1 MRRTKTIKTILFSSV
16 AIAPALYAAE
26 KPNVLFIL
34 VDDLGYHQMGCYG
47 SSYYETPNLDKL
59 ASQSMKFTN
68 AYAAAALSSPTRAS
82 IMSGKY
88 PARVGVTDWIPGWAA
103 PANAILAIPNWTQGL
118 PASELSLP
126 QRMKSAGYR
135 TSLIGKWHCSSYLTG
150 WDESYVFDGPKTVDG
165 CNGVDCHRVEE
176 YTDST
181 LSFLKRNKDKP
192 FFCFLSHNTIH
203 VPEAEN
209 SALIQKYANKA
220 GSLDGGQLNPT
231 QGAMVETLDK
241 YTGILLDS
249 LDRMGLSENTLVIVF
264 SDNGQHSPNQEVGV
278 SPLRGGKCSFYEGG
292 FREPLLV
299 RWKGKIIA
307 GSLCSQ
313 SVMSQDFLPTIAEI
327 CGFSVSN
334 IPNLDGKSFAKNLT
348 VDPETQKDRPYLCW
362 HYPHYAGVSQF
373 LGAIKKG
380 DWKLIENFNQSLYF
394 NAGAFELY
402 NLKNDP
408 KETTNLLETNPEK
421 AAELYTDLQTWRKDT
436 KAQMPGMK
444 NPVYG
449 TSHFQ
454 FQLPNQPIKAEN
466 FEIQSGLSQWLQ
478 YDGTGTYL
486 TLNSG
491 AEISYYI
498 NISQAG
504 NYKLNFL
511 CKNNASATLFINS
524 PSLDGRVLN
533 ILTST
538 GWNTSSTEDIYF
550 SSGIHKVVSK
560 VNSGTIN
567 LDKFSVTNESIPL
580 IHDGVQPII
589 GKQINIGFETSE
601 LPLYSSIE
609 GSAYNQSA
617 LPQIVTNPDRLG
629 LNPTEKCLYAKTK
642 KDLTVSP
649 KIPAWSTNFITITFN
664 DQLNITDDNRYFHML
679 HRKGQVL
686 NNWLVYASEDGT
698 NFVQIGSGVCPS
710 AQTWFDIVSDIKLKF
725 TSIKKIRI
733 YLDSNWS
740 GTDDLRYYSPTDFY
754 YDELALTNS
763 SAPRRSIPS
772 AVEKIE
778 SQHSKIY
785 PNPVNGYMRIESDES
800 ISSVSFRN
808 GNGSKVKTISGN
820 ELNNTVINTE
830 NLSEG
835 FYLVEIKDTNGV
847 SKLMKIIKQ

>member
-1 MRRTKTIKTILFSSV
+1 MRRAKTIRTILYSSV

-47 SSYYETPNLDKL
+47 SSYYETPNLDKF
-59 ASQSMKFTN
+59 ASQSMRFTN
-68 AYAAAALSSPTRAS
+68 AYAAAALSSPTRAA

-88 PARVGVTDWIPGWAA
+88 PTRVGVTDWIPGWAA
-103 PANAILAIPNWTQGL
+103 PANAILAIPTWTKGL

-135 TSLIGKWHCSSYLTG
+135 TSLIGKWHCSNYLTG
-150 WDESYVFDGPKTVDG
+150 WDESYVFEGPKTADE
-165 CNGVDCHRVEE
+165 CKGVDCHRVEE

-192 FFCFLSHNTIH
+192 FFCFLAHNTIH
-203 VPEAEN
+203 VPEADN
-209 SALIQKYANKA
+209 SVLIQKYANKA
-220 GSLDGGQLNPT
+220 RSMVGGQLNPT

-249 LDRMGLSENTLVIVF
+249 LDRMGLAENTLVIIT
-264 SDNGQHSPNQEVGV
+264 SDNGQHSPNQEVGI
-278 SPLRGGKCSFYEGG
+278 SPLRGSKCSFYEGG

-299 RWKGKIIA
+299 RWKGKIIG
-307 GSLCSQ
+307 GSLCTQ
-313 SVMSQDFLPTIAEI
+313 SVISQDFLPTIAEL

-334 IPNLDGKSFAKNLT
+334 ITNLDGKSFAKNLT
-348 VDPETQKDRPYLCW
+348 VDPETQIDRPYLCW
-362 HYPHYAGVSQF
+362 HYPHSAGVSQF

-380 DWKLIENFNQSLYF
+380 DWKLIENFNKSLYF

-408 KETTNLLETNPEK
+408 KEATNLLETNPEK
-421 AAELYTDLQTWRKDT
+421 AAELYSDLQAWRNET

-449 TSHFQ
+449 INHFQ
-454 FQLPNQPIKAEN
+454 FQLPNKPIKTEN
-466 FEIQSGLSQWLQ
+466 FEIQSGLTQWLQ
-478 YDGTGTYL
+478 YDGMGTYL

-491 AEISYYI
+491 NEISYYI

-511 CKNNASATLFINS
+511 YKNNASSLIINS
-524 PSLDGRVLN
+524 LSFGVRTLN
-533 ILTST
+533 LLTATDWQTTST
-538 GWNTSSTEDIYF
+538 DNIYLPA
-550 SSGIHKVVSK
+550 GIHKIIFK
-560 VNSGTIN
+560 VNGGIIN
-567 LDKFSVTNESIPL
+567 LDKFSVTTENIPL
-580 IHDGVQPII
+580 IHDGAQPII
-589 GKQINIGFETSE
+589 GKQINIGFESSE
-601 LPLYSSIE
+601 SPLYSSID
-609 GSAYNQSA
+609 GSTYNQSA
-617 LPQIVTNPDRLG
+617 LPQIVTNPDRIG
-629 LNPTEKCLYAKTK
+629 LNPTEKCVYTKTK
-642 KDLTVSP
+642 KDLTLSP
-649 KIPAWSTNFITITFN
+649 KIPDWYSNFITITFN
-664 DQLNITDDNRYFHML
+664 EQLNITDDNRYFHIL

-710 AQTWFDIVSDIKLKF
+710 AQTWFDIVSDIKFKF
-725 TSIKKIRI
+725 TSIKKIRL

-763 SAPRRSIPS
+763 SAPRKNIPS
-772 AVEKIE
+772 AVQKTET
-778 SQHSKIY
+778 QHSKIY
-785 PNPVNGYMRIESDES
+785 PNPVNGSMRIESENP
-800 ISSVSFRN
+800 ISLVTFCN
-808 GNGSKVKTISGN
+808 VNGSKVKVISGN
-820 ELNNTVINTE
+820 DLNNTVINTE

-835 FYLVEIKDTNGV
+835 FYLVEIKEANGV
-847 SKLMKIIKQ
+847 SKSMKIIKQ